1 MTVDRF
7 WDLLS
12 KKVSSEASETELK
25 ELEEIILTHPD
36 WKNTAEALSILEHQ
50 SIPFENNQA
59 EAAFEKHIERM
70 RKCDIEFHDPHV
82 LLNSEPELQGKK
94 SGIRKWKLAVG
105 LFVVSGLI
113 FFILRNDIL
122 SPGRIANERVPLS
135 QVSTKPGSRTQIQ
148 LPDGSTVWLNSNSN
162 LTYGE
167 DFGKKIREV
176 NLTGEA
182 FFDVVKDHSRPFIIH
197 TKVIDVKVLGTA
209 FNVKSYPNDANTE
222 TSLIRGKVEVTVK
235 NRENT
240 KYYLQP
246 NEKVIVANNAVSEVT
261 PVIKK
266 QEYIKPLVSI
276 QPLTYYHFDSS
287 IIETSWVEN
296 KLIFQENETFKEV
309 ALKME
314 RWYGVHISFADP
326 KLAEYRMYGSFTKE
340 TIKQALDA
348 LKIVFNFNFKI
359 DGDEIII
366 TK

>member
-1 MTVDRF
+1 
-7 WDLLS
+7 
-12 KKVSSEASETELK
+12 
-25 ELEEIILTHPD
+25 
-36 WKNTAEALSILEHQ
+36 
-50 SIPFENNQA
+50 
-59 EAAFEKHIERM
+59 
-70 RKCDIEFHDPHV
+70 
-82 LLNSEPELQGKK
+82 
-94 SGIRKWKLAVG
+94 
-105 LFVVSGLI
+105 
-113 FFILRNDIL
+113 
-122 SPGRIANERVPLS
+122 
-135 QVSTKPGSRTQIQ
+135 
-148 LPDGSTVWLNSNSN
+148 VWLNSNSN